1 MLGGLSPNIQVQA
14 TLNMILMEYNIF
26 YIEVMLRLS
35 YKDLKEIY
43 GIQRYWICSAKG
55 WISVL
60 DYVDNVRELE
70 AVILI

>member
-1 MLGGLSPNIQVQA
+1 MRENRDISLESRVYFVLGGLSPNIQVQA

-43 GIQRYWICSAKG
+43 GIQRY
-55 WISVL
+55 
-60 DYVDNVRELE
+60 
-70 AVILI
+70 